1 MRKRQQGGS
10 MNKSGICT
18 AIVLVLALTVLP
30 LTAFAATAKATVETE
45 VGKILDHLKDP
56 AFKEMA
62 KEDQIEKI
70 RSIIN
75 TVFNYTELSKRTLGR
90 EWKKFSA
97 EQQEEFKGLFGKLL
111 ERSYAD
117 RVLAYTSEK
126 IEFGKEVEL
135 RKNKVE
141 VESAIITADNKSIPV
156 NYRMVFKNDK
166 WQVYDVV
173 IEGISLVQNYRSQFR
188 EILAKKTP
196 EDLLNT
202 LREKVEK

>member
-1 MRKRQQGGS
+1 
-10 MNKSGICT
+10 MNRSGIYLT
-18 AIVLVLALTVLP
+18 IILFLVLLASPVVAT
-30 LTAFAATAKATVETE
+30 AATAKATVETE
-45 VGKILDHLKDP
+45 VGKILEHLKDP
-56 AFKEMA
+56 AFKELA
-62 KEDQIEKI
+62 KEDQIDKI

-90 EWKKFSA
+90 EWKKFSPA
-97 EQQEEFKGLFGKLL
+97 QQTEFEQLFGQLL

-126 IEFGKEVEL
+126 IEFGKEIEL

-141 VESAIITADNKSIPV
+141 VESAIITADNKNIPV
-156 NYRMVFKNDK
+156 NYRMVNKNDK

-188 EILAKKTP
+188 DILSKKTP
-196 EDLLNT
+196 EDLLDT
-202 LREKVEK
+202 LRKKVNK

>member
-1 MRKRQQGGS
+1 
-10 MNKSGICT
+10 MNRSGIYLT
-18 AIVLVLALTVLP
+18 IILFLVSLASPVVAT
-30 LTAFAATAKATVETE
+30 AATAKATVETE
-45 VGKILDHLKDP
+45 VGKILEHLKDP
-56 AFKEMA
+56 AFKELA
-62 KEDQIEKI
+62 KEDQIDKI

-90 EWKKFSA
+90 EWKKFSPA
-97 EQQEEFKGLFGKLL
+97 QQTEFEQLFGQLL

-126 IEFGKEVEL
+126 IEFGKEIEL

-141 VESAIITADNKSIPV
+141 VESAIITADNKNIPV
-156 NYRMVFKNDK
+156 NYRMVNKNDK

-188 EILAKKTP
+188 DILSKKTP
-196 EDLLNT
+196 EDLLDT
-202 LREKVEK
+202 LRKKVNK

>member
-1 MRKRQQGGS
+1 MK
-10 MNKSGICT
+10 KT
-18 AIVLVLALTVLP
+18 AMYLAIALVLTVAVSP
-30 LTAFAATAKATVETE
+30 PAVFAATAKATVEAE
-45 VGKILDHLKDP
+45 VGKILEQLKDP
-56 AFKEMA
+56 AFKAMA
-62 KEDQIEKI
+62 KADQIEKI
-70 RSIIN
+70 RSVIN

-90 EWKKFSA
+90 EWRNFST
-97 EQQEEFKGLFGKLL
+97 EQQEEFKQLFGKLL
-111 ERSYAD
+111 ESSYAD

-135 RKNKVE
+135 RKDKVE

-156 NYRMVFKNDK
+156 HYRMVKIDDK

-196 EDLLNT
+196 EDLLDT
-202 LREKVEK
+202 LRKKVSD